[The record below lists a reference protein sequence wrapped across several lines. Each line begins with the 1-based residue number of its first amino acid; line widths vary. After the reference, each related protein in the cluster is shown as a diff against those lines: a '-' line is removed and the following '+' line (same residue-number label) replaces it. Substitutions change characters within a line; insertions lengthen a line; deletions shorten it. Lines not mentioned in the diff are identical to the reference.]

1 VENAATGALGSR
13 AGCFA
18 RPMVFMVRLQNLD
31 NAGEDTSMKPI
42 AVAAAVEVAAGLIFI
57 VSPTLVVRLIL
68 NTDLNAA
75 GEAVGRVA
83 GFGLLGLGLACWP
96 GSTRVSGK
104 SAAARGLLAYN
115 LLATVFFI
123 YLGVRGTMVGMLL
136 WPAAVLHAVLAIAL
150 ARVFLLDF
158 RD

>member
-1 VENAATGALGSR
+1 MWSLK
-13 AGCFA
+13 
-18 RPMVFMVRLQNLD
+18 L
-31 NAGEDTSMKPI
+31 I

-57 VSPTLVVRLIL
+57 VSPSLVVRLIL
-68 NTDLNAA
+68 NADLNPA

-96 GSTRVSGK
+96 GSTPVSGK

-115 LLATVFFI
+115 LLAAILFI

-150 ARVFLLDF
+150 GRVFVLDL